1 MEKYLIVDKKILPDV
16 YDKVVE
22 ARMLL
27 QKGEVKQ
34 ISQAVKK
41 VGISRGTFYKY
52 KDYVFAPSQNYMG
65 RKAVISLT
73 LEHRKGLLSVVLN
86 TLSNMNANIL
96 TINQSI
102 PIHEQA
108 NVVISLDMS
117 DMENSMDEMME
128 NLEKL
133 KGISHIVL
141 NAIE

>member
-133 KGISHIVL
+133 DGISHIVL

>member
-34 ISQAVKK
+34 ISQAVKQ

-73 LEHRKGLLSVVLN
+73 LEHRKG
-86 TLSNMNANIL
+86 
-96 TINQSI
+96 
-102 PIHEQA
+102 
-108 NVVISLDMS
+108 
-117 DMENSMDEMME
+117 
-128 NLEKL
+128 
-133 KGISHIVL
+133 
-141 NAIE
+141 